1 MLPGT
6 DNPVISGSCN
16 MFENLLK
23 TFKVI
28 VGNYTIQGRFTIY
41 INFPQT
47 VKFTVWG
54 KLMCIE

>member
-1 MLPGT
+1 
-6 DNPVISGSCN
+6 

-41 INFPQT
+41 ILTFPRQ
-47 VKFTVWG
+47 
-54 KLMCIE
+54 